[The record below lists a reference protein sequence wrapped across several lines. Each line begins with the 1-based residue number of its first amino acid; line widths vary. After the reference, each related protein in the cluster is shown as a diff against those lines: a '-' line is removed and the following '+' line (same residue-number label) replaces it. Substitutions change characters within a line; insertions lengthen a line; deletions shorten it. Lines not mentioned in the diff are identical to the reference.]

1 MPDTIPKRLGFF
13 TRLLDDTSPGER
25 YHNAAD
31 QIIHAE
37 QHGFD
42 TAWVAQHHFHRDE
55 GGLPSPL
62 VFLSYVAARTSRIR
76 LGTGIITLPLE
87 QPIRAAEDAA
97 VLDLLS
103 GGRLELGL
111 GSGGT
116 PSSFTAFGFDVA
128 DKNAIYDK
136 HLATFR
142 TALSGSPI
150 TGDTK
155 LYPAAPHLLERFWQA
170 TFSVAGGTRAGKAGD
185 GLMLSR
191 TQPRPADNPRA
202 SLADLQRPIVDAYYE
217 HLPREITP
225 RIVASRTLF
234 VADNRDEARHYAEIG
249 LRKAAAGL
257 AKSGHRFESDD
268 LDHLIAAT
276 DTHVGTIED
285 VLASLHRDTTLS
297 RVTDIVFQVHSVDP
311 PHELV
316 LRSIELIAAHVA
328 PQLGWQKADKPAP
341 RLSVVR

>member
-1 MPDTIPKRLGFF
+1 MSDTILPKRLGFF
-13 TRLLDDTSPGER
+13 TRLLDDTSAGER
-25 YHNAAD
+25 YHNAAT
-31 QIIHAE
+31 QIVHAE
-37 QHGFD
+37 ANGFD
-42 TAWVAQHHFHRDE
+42 SAWVAQHHFHRDE

-62 VFLSYVAARTSRIR
+62 VFLSYVAARTTRIR

-87 QPIRAAEDAA
+87 SAIRAAEDAA

-103 GGRLELGL
+103 GGRLELG
-111 GSGGT
+111 T
-116 PSSFTAFGFDVA
+116 FTAFGYDVK
-128 DKNAIYDK
+128 DKAAIYER

-150 TGDTK
+150 VGDVK

-170 TFSVAGGTRAGKAGD
+170 TFSVAGGIRAGKAGD

-191 TQPRPADNPRA
+191 TQPRPADAPKTT
-202 SLADLQRPIVDAYYE
+202 LPDLQHPIIDGYFE
-217 HLPREITP
+217 HLPREIAP

-234 VADNRDEARHYAEIG
+234 VADNREEARRYAAVG
-249 LRKAAAGL
+249 LKKAAIGL
-257 AKSGHRFESDD
+257 AKGGHRFESDD
-268 LDHLIAAT
+268 LDDLIAAT
-276 DTHVGTIED
+276 DTHVGTVDD
-285 VLASLHRDTTLS
+285 VLETLHRDTTLP

-316 LRSIELIAAHVA
+316 LRSIELIAEKVA
-328 PQLGWQKADKPAP
+328 PSLGWSKADKPHSP